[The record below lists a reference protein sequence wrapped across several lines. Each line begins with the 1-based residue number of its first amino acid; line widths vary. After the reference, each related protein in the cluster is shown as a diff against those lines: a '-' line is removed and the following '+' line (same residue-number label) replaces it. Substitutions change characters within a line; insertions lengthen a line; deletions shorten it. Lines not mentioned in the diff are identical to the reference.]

1 MKAKSAVEYPLL
13 ERLQSWAVAL
23 LVLVGAALVL
33 KPVKEVCWEAVQAGQ
48 AELRVDSL
56 NESVGQGVVLGVLGG
71 LRSLVADFAWLELNR
86 KWEARDRAGLGA
98 MIQLV
103 TSIDPRPEFFWINSA
118 RMIGYDVPHWRI
130 AEAGGYGLV
139 SETEQATINVEQA
152 MQALALLDQALSYH
166 SGSARLK
173 LEIGQIYLNRLQNY
187 ELAADWF
194 LKATKEKD
202 APYFAGRVYADL
214 LVRLHR
220 EREAYAF
227 LKELYLNLP
236 EDPMAQG
243 DIVLERIHELAE
255 RLGLA
260 GEAVFHS
267 GAD

>member
-1 MKAKSAVEYPLL
+1 MKAKGAVEFPLL
-13 ERLQSWAVAL
+13 ERLQTWAVAF
-23 LVLVGAALVL
+23 LVLLGAALVL

-56 NESVGQGVVLGVLGG
+56 DESVGQGVVLGVLGG

-139 SETEQATINVEQA
+139 PETQQAAINAEQA
-152 MQALALLDQALSYH
+152 MQALALLDRALSYH
-166 SGSARLK
+166 SDSARLK
-173 LEIGQIYLNRLQNY
+173 LEVGQIYLNRLKNY
-187 ELAADWF
+187 ELAAEWF

-202 APYFAGRVYADL
+202 APYYAARIYADL
-214 LVRLHR
+214 LVRLSR
-220 EREAYAF
+220 EMEAYAY
-227 LKELYLNLP
+227 LKVLYLNLP
-236 EDPMAQG
+236 DDPMAQG
-243 DIVLERIHELAE
+243 DIVLERIRELEE

-260 GEAVFHS
+260 GDAVFRPS
-267 GAD
+267 TD

>member
-1 MKAKSAVEYPLL
+1 MKAKGAVEFPLF

-23 LVLVGAALVL
+23 LVLLGAALVL

-56 NESVGQGVVLGVLGG
+56 DESVGQGVVLGVLGG

-139 SETEQATINVEQA
+139 PETEQAAINAEQA
-152 MQALALLDQALSYH
+152 IQAAKLAV
-166 SGSARLK
+166 LK
-173 LEIGQIYLNRLQNY
+173 RQEEERQRQ
-187 ELAADWF
+187 EEA
-194 LKATKEKD
+194 
-202 APYFAGRVYADL
+202 
-214 LVRLHR
+214 VRLAELKR
-220 EREAYAF
+220 QEEERQRRQS
-227 LKELYLNLP
+227 YL
-236 EDPMAQG
+236 
-243 DIVLERIHELAE
+243 
-255 RLGLA
+255 RLR
-260 GEAVFHS
+260 HW
-267 GAD
+267 

>member
-1 MKAKSAVEYPLL
+1 MKAKGAVEFPLL
-13 ERLQSWAVAL
+13 ERLQTWAVAF
-23 LVLVGAALVL
+23 LVLLGAALVL

-56 NESVGQGVVLGVLGG
+56 DESVGQGVVLGVLGG

-139 SETEQATINVEQA
+139 PETEQAAINAEQA
-152 MQALALLDQALSYH
+152 MQALALLDRALSYH
-166 SGSARLK
+166 SDSARLK
-173 LEIGQIYLNRLQNY
+173 LEVGQIYLNRLKNY
-187 ELAADWF
+187 ELAAEWF

-202 APYFAGRVYADL
+202 APYYAARIYADL
-214 LVRLHR
+214 LVRLSR
-220 EREAYAF
+220 EMEAYAY

-236 EDPMAQG
+236 DDPLAQG
-243 DIVLERIHELAE
+243 DIVLERIRELEE

-260 GEAVFHS
+260 GDAVFRPS
-267 GAD
+267 TD